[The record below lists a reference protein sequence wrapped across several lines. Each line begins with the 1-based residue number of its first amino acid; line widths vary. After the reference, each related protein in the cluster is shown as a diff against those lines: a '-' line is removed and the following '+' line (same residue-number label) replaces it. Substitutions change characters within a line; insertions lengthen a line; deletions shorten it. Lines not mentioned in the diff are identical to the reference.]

1 VINEA
6 YIFCGLLKYCL
17 RICFEVPA
25 FKESSEIQV
34 AELFDTGE
42 TFQPNMS
49 YLYMIYIK
57 DVLNTN
63 SVTRSDQ
70 CFIVWRDVE
79 NLLDNSSENT
89 CII

>member
-1 VINEA
+1 M
-6 YIFCGLLKYCL
+6 
-17 RICFEVPA
+17 PA

-70 CFIVWRDVE
+70 WRDVE
-79 NLLDNSSENT
+79 NLLYNSSENT